1 MSESEEHRTLVRTV
15 ADMLRVLYPSASFV
29 VDIPSQPGAA
39 VPLAIGGFRP
49 DVTVRGAT
57 QNAIAEAKTDSDL
70 DTKHTLDQLTSF
82 IKSLDHSA
90 GGLFVLSVSGWR
102 ADRAK
107 TVLRL
112 AYLQIKPLRT
122 QLAVYDQCDL
132 WMFRGDSLT
141 WDLSAIEKA
150 EYRAWDL
157 D

>member
-29 VDIPSQPGAA
+29 VDIPSQPGVA
-39 VPLAIGGFRP
+39 VPLTIGGFRP
-49 DVTVRGAT
+49 DVTVRGTT
-57 QNAIAEAKTDSDL
+57 QNAIAEAKTDNDL
-70 DTKHTLDQLTSF
+70 ETKHTHDQLTSF
-82 IKSLDHSA
+82 IKSLEHSA

-107 TVLRL
+107 TVLRF
-112 AYLQIKPLRT
+112 AYLRVKPLRT

-132 WMFRGDSLT
+132 WMLRGDRLT
-141 WDLSAIEKA
+141 WDLSALEKA
-150 EYRAWDL
+150 EYHSWAL